1 MKALRLLAIAIAA
14 AMLFGLSPTR
24 AQDSSPAYVVSYIE
38 VAPSGRNAA
47 RLMLRALREAARKEP
62 GNNGF
67 EVLQRIGQPHFAIL
81 ESWADAKA
89 QSNHAGAPARTQFRD
104 ALKPL
109 LAAPTDERIHSGFAV
124 NPPKLPGAAAIYA
137 ITHVDLIGAKKDEGL
152 AALKQLSAESAK
164 EPGNLRFDLWQQ
176 GNRPNHVT
184 VIEAWRDKSAL
195 AAHLIAEHT
204 RKFRDALLP
213 MSGSLYDQRLY
224 QAID

>member
-1 MKALRLLAIAIAA
+1 MILRLIAA
-14 AMLFGLSPTR
+14 AVAAALLSAPLPAR
-24 AQDSSPAYVVSYIE
+24 AQGTSAVYVISYIE
-38 VAPSGRNAA
+38 VTPSGRNAS

-62 GNNGF
+62 GNSSF

-81 ESWADAKA
+81 ESWVDGKA
-89 QSNHAGAPARTQFRD
+89 QSAHAGAPASAQFRD

-109 LAAPTDERIHSGFAV
+109 LAAPTDERVHSGFAV
-124 NPPKLPGAAAIYA
+124 GAPKPSGASAVYA

-152 AALKQLSAESAK
+152 AVLKQLSADSAK

-176 GNRPNHVT
+176 GNRPNHLT
-184 VIEAWRDKSAL
+184 LIEAWRGKSAL
-195 AAHLIAEHT
+195 AAHDTAEHT